1 MIIILFTLFVI
12 IVVSILGIEED
23 LDCYE
28 EFNRKKKREERG
40 IMMIYFKEYND
51 EFTGSAVGK
60 LNEDIKNSEDNLI
73 NAQYQVIR
81 YEVLNLERTYILAQ
95 WEVVEKNE

>member
-28 EFNRKKKREERG
+28 EFDRKKKRSEINGLFDCNYLIFNPSGFRFNR
-40 IMMIYFKEYND
+40 IIATN
-51 EFTGSAVGK
+51 FT
-60 LNEDIKNSEDNLI
+60 
-73 NAQYQVIR
+73 R
-81 YEVLNLERTYILAQ
+81 R
-95 WEVVEKNE
+95 

>member
-28 EFNRKKKREERG
+28 EFDRKKRGKRG
-40 IMMIYFKEYND
+40 EY
-51 EFTGSAVGK
+51 
-60 LNEDIKNSEDNLI
+60 
-73 NAQYQVIR
+73 
-81 YEVLNLERTYILAQ
+81 
-95 WEVVEKNE
+95 